1 MISIHLKDSN
11 AKADL
16 MIDCQCGTIG
26 ITVVVEGKQLDFDM
40 SFEEWELTTSFLNAQ
55 LSNQLRNANAALD
68 RYCRSQAAGFDLR
81 GAPIG
86 FYDMEPETYNKETN
100 K

>member
-40 SFEEWELTTSFLNAQ
+40 SFEEWELTTSFLKAQ
-55 LSNQLRNANAALD
+55 SSNPSKSGTSSMAMRS
-68 RYCRSQAAGFDLR
+68 CRD
-81 GAPIG
+81 
-86 FYDMEPETYNKETN
+86 
-100 K
+100 